1 MVKNMENSHIPFSD
15 NLTVR
20 QGYRLQAL
28 EVFNWGTFHH
38 KIWKIEPQLEN
49 ALLTGD
55 IGSGKSTLVDAITTL
70 LVPHHKIIFNAA
82 AGAQSKERTIR
93 SYILGEYKNVREG
106 FGVNAKPISL
116 RDPRSTYSVLIAR
129 FHNESLT
136 ERVSLAQVL
145 WIEDGKDRKFFIVA
159 KGTLSLEA
167 HFTDFGSDVMQLKSR
182 LRKASNVE
190 VFDSFKEYNQRFRQ
204 YFGMS
209 TGKTL
214 QLFYQTVSMKSVD
227 NLTLFVR
234 NHMLEESD
242 AREQLAHL
250 LQNFENLQRAHE
262 AVMKARKQMEML
274 DPIVK
279 EGRNYE
285 KITKKVQA
293 YEGARMALPMYVAEK
308 KTEALQMALK
318 QARNELQDSESSMI
332 KTEADIRYIREQ
344 IDEIRDAY
352 LQSGG
357 DRINTLKN
365 NIENLKQER
374 QRRQVQWERYTE
386 NLSTLQ
392 LDAPADLSDFE
403 ENRRNAKASSE
414 AFAKD
419 KQKLSDEL
427 LELQIKKANQT
438 KELDA
443 EQQELDSLRQRKNQ
457 IPRHLIALRVEMT
470 EALGLTEVQVPFAG
484 ELLQVKKEEGEW
496 EGAIERVLRGLALGL
511 LVPGEHYHAVSQYI
525 DRTDL
530 KGRLVYHRTFKK
542 SKTYHADSVPDHS
555 LIHKIEIKPGT
566 PFEDWLETQ
575 LEERYNYL
583 CVDNLEEFRRAPYA
597 LTRSGQVKQGRS
609 RHEKDDRRR
618 IGDKRHFV
626 LGWTNEKKIMAL
638 ESALKKLQAG
648 LNTLTAVLESNQQ
661 HQAKLEE
668 QVQQAR
674 ELLHFQAFEEID
686 WKERVARIEDA
697 KEEIVQLERSS
708 DQLATLKASIAN
720 AEDRLKAKNL
730 KRDELISKKGK
741 LEERIDIQ
749 EKEIR
754 SMESIMANITP
765 GEKEL
770 HFPTLEKLDKS
781 VFTLESAD
789 PFQSQLSLAIKKK
802 IDLRNA
808 ELSASQKKLIGYMTH
823 FTRSFPEDTIELQ
836 ATAEYLPEMRD
847 FHKKLKDDDL
857 PKYEKKFKELLQ
869 KGTINDIA
877 LFKNKLED
885 RAHDILE
892 KIELINQSLR
902 EIEYNPGT
910 YIHLVPHE
918 ETDFEIREF
927 RDDLKNCLSHSL
939 GQDSYYSEEKY
950 LQVKKLLDRFQHE
963 GDKRWREKVTDVRNW
978 YAFGAS
984 EKNLETQEEVNYYSD
999 SSGKSGGQKEKLAY
1013 TVLASALAY
1022 QYGIHDERKSHR
1034 AFRFVVID
1042 EAFGR
1047 GSDESTRFGLELF
1060 KKMDL
1065 QLLVVTPMQKI
1076 NVIQPYIAYVHF
1088 VSNPNGQN
1096 SEVLT
1101 LTKEEFLKLQEEYWI
1116 MSGDATE
1123 L

>member
-1 MVKNMENSHIPFSD
+1 MQNNGTPFSD

-20 QGYRLQAL
+20 QGYRFQAL
-28 EVFNWGTFHH
+28 EVYNWGTFHH
-38 KIWKIEPQLEN
+38 KIWKIQPQSEN

-70 LVPHHKIIFNAA
+70 LVPHHKIVFNAA

-93 SYILGEYKNVREG
+93 SYILGEYKNVQEG

-116 RDPRSTYSVLIAR
+116 RDPKSKYSVLIAR
-129 FHNESLT
+129 FHNESLA
-136 ERVSLAQVL
+136 EQISLAQVL
-145 WIEDGKDRKFFIVA
+145 WVEDSKDRKFFIVA
-159 KGTLSLEA
+159 KGTLSLQA

-182 LRKASNVE
+182 LRKESDTA

-209 TGKTL
+209 TDKTL

-234 NHMLEESD
+234 NHMLEEPD

-250 LQNFENLQRAHE
+250 LQNFENLQQAHE
-262 AVMKARKQMEML
+262 AVMKARRQMEML

-285 KITKKVQA
+285 KLIKKVKA

-308 KTEALQMALK
+308 KTGALQIALN
-318 QARNELQDSESSMI
+318 QARNELLESESYMTRI
-332 KTEADIRYIREQ
+332 DTDIRYILEQ
-344 IDEIRDAY
+344 IEEIRDAY

-374 QRRQVQWERYTE
+374 QRRQVQWERYTQH
-386 NLSTLQ
+386 LSLLALQ
-392 LDAPADLSDFE
+392 APADHSDFE
-403 ENRRNAKASSE
+403 KNRRKAEASSE
-414 AFAKD
+414 ALAKD
-419 KQKLSDEL
+419 KQKLSDEQ
-427 LELQIKKANQT
+427 LELKIDKANQT
-438 KELDA
+438 KELEA
-443 EQQELDSLRQRKNQ
+443 EQKELDSLRQRKNQ
-457 IPRHLIALRVEMT
+457 IPEQLIALRAEMT
-470 EALGLTEVQVPFAG
+470 EALGLTETQVPFAG
-484 ELLQVKKEEGEW
+484 ELLQVKEEESEW
-496 EGAIERVLRGLALGL
+496 EGAIERVLRGLALSL
-511 LVPGEHYHAVSQYI
+511 LVSDEHYHAVSQYI

-530 KGRLVYHRTFKK
+530 KGRLVYYRTLIEK
-542 SKTYHADSVPDHS
+542 KTYHADLVPDHS
-555 LIHKIEIKPGT
+555 LIHKIEIKPET
-566 PFEDWLETQ
+566 PFEDWLEIQ

-583 CVDNLEEFRRAPYA
+583 CVDSLDEFRRTPYA
-597 LTRSGQVKQGRS
+597 LTRQGQVKQGRS

-618 IGDKRHFV
+618 INDRRHFV
-626 LGWTNEKKIMAL
+626 LGWTNEKKIGAL
-638 ESALKKLQAG
+638 ELAMKKLQAG
-648 LNTLTAVLESNQQ
+648 LNTLAAALEDNQQ
-661 HQAKLEE
+661 HQARLEE
-668 QVQQAR
+668 QIQQAKG
-674 ELLHFQAFEEID
+674 LLHFQNFEEID

-697 KEEIVQLERSS
+697 KEEIAQLERSS
-708 DQLATLKASIAN
+708 DQLATLKASIVN
-720 AEDRLKAKNL
+720 AEDQLKAKNL
-730 KRDELISKKGK
+730 ERDALIGKKGK
-741 LEERIDIQ
+741 LEERIEIQ
-749 EKEIR
+749 EKEIEN
-754 SMESIMANITP
+754 MESIIATITP
-765 GEKEL
+765 EEKDL

-781 VFTLESAD
+781 VFTLEGAD
-789 PFQSQLSLAIKKK
+789 AFQNQLLRAIKKK

-808 ELSASQKKLIGYMTH
+808 ELSASQKKLIGHMTY

-847 FHKKLKDDDL
+847 FHKKLKNDDL

-885 RAHDILE
+885 TAHEILE
-892 KIELINQSLR
+892 KIALINQSLR

-910 YIHLVPHE
+910 YIYLVPHE

-927 RDDLKNCLSHSL
+927 RNDLKHCLSHSL
-939 GQDSYYSEEKY
+939 GQESYYSEEKY
-950 LQVKKLLDRFQHE
+950 LQVKKLLDRFQDE
-963 GDKRWREKVTDVRNW
+963 SDKRWRDKVTDVRNW

-1022 QYGIHDERKSHR
+1022 QYGIHDEQKSRR

-1101 LTKEEFLKLQEEYWI
+1101 LTREEFLKRQEEYWT
-1116 MSGDATE
+1116 MSTDATE